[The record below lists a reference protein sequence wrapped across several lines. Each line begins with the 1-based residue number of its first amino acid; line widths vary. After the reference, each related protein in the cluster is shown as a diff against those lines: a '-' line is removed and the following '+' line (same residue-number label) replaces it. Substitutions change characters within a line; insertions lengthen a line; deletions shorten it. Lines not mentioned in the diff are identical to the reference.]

1 MLVEGQ
7 VERSDRF
14 KSRAEEIEDLEEF
27 ASIIGQRVVYLGKAL
42 NMRGKSVDVAG
53 IDGITAD
60 GRFVQVKNLGK
71 TTGEKSVPENI
82 VEAYKDAVK
91 APGKIEG
98 QLGARVTINH
108 LEIFIIAR
116 QFSKQQVIE
125 AWEKYLRGETKTKL
139 DRAMIENPLLV
150 WRATVLTSEGPIQL
164 RPN

>member
-1 MLVEGQ
+1 M
-7 VERSDRF
+7 
-14 KSRAEEIEDLEEF
+14 KH
-27 ASIIGQRVVYLGKAL
+27 Y
-42 NMRGKSVDVAG
+42 
-53 IDGITAD
+53 
-60 GRFVQVKNLGK
+60 
-71 TTGEKSVPENI
+71 VPENI
-82 VEAYKDAVK
+82 VEAYEDAVK

-125 AWEKYLRGETKTKL
+125 AWEKYLRGETKL
-139 DRAMIENPLLV
+139 DRAMIENRLLV